1 MDFTISPSLQVKM
14 RSSLHTEFLEINV
27 SSADLK
33 NLFSLMETIQIC
45 PIQGQIKYVVKLK
58 SLQNTGPV
66 KRCIITGSTHKK

>member
-33 NLFSLMETIQIC
+33 NLFSLMETI
-45 PIQGQIKYVVKLK
+45 
-58 SLQNTGPV
+58 
-66 KRCIITGSTHKK
+66 